1 MDILQKIVA
10 HKKIEVAER
19 KIAAPLIEL
28 TKSPYFREA
37 TRSLQKKLKSEGAS
51 GIIAEHKR
59 KSPSLGWIHEHA
71 NVVHITTGYEKAGAS
86 CLSILTDNYFFGGS
100 TQDLMSVTKRVNIP
114 VLRKDFIV
122 DEYQVFETKAMGAD
136 VMLLIAECL
145 TKKEIKYLA
154 QTAKNVGLE
163 VILEMHDENGL
174 DKICDEVTCV
184 GINNRNLKTFSV
196 SVQTSIDL
204 VKQIPDRFI
213 KISESGI
220 SQPEKIIELRA
231 HGFKGFLIGEAF
243 MKTEH
248 PAAALQNFI
257 FKTTDDGRRTTDN
270 G

>member
-1 MDILQKIVA
+1 MDILEKIIA
-10 HKKIEVAER
+10 HKKKEVAER
-19 KIAAPLIEL
+19 KIASPLIEL
-28 TKSPYFREA
+28 TKSPYFKEA
-37 TRSLQKKLKSEGAS
+37 TRSLQKKLKSADAS

-59 KSPSLGWIHEHA
+59 KSPSLGWIREHS
-71 NVVHITTGYEKAGAS
+71 NVVEVTTGYEKAGAS

-100 TQDLMSVTKRVNIP
+100 THDLISVTKRVNIP
-114 VLRKDFIV
+114 VLRKDFII

-145 TKKEIKYLA
+145 TKKEIKHLA

-163 VILEMHDENGL
+163 VLLELHAAEEL
-174 DKICDEVTCV
+174 DKICDAVTCV

-204 VKQIPDRFI
+204 AQQLPNNFI

-220 SQPEKIIELRA
+220 SQPEKIIQLRT

-243 MKTEH
+243 MKTDN
-248 PAAALQNFI
+248 PAAALRNFI
-257 FKTTDDGRRTTDN
+257 FQTTDN
-270 G
+270 GQQT

>member
-19 KIAAPLIEL
+19 KISTPLIEL
-28 TKSPYFREA
+28 TKSPYFKEA
-37 TRSLQKKLKSEGAS
+37 TRSLQKKLKSDGAS
-51 GIIAEHKR
+51 SIIAEHKR
-59 KSPSLGWIHEHA
+59 KSPSLGWIREHSD
-71 NVVHITTGYEKAGAS
+71 VVNIATGYEKAGAS

-100 TQDLMSVTKRVNIP
+100 THDLMSVTKRVNLP
-114 VLRKDFIV
+114 VLRKDFII

-145 TKKEIKYLA
+145 TRKEIKHLA

-163 VILEMHDENGL
+163 VLLELHAEEEL
-174 DKICDEVTCV
+174 DKICDEVTCI

-220 SQPEKIIELRA
+220 SQPEKIIELRT

-243 MKTEH
+243 MKTDN
-248 PAAALQNFI
+248 PARELQDFI
-257 FKTTDDGRRTTDN
+257 AKCKK
-270 G
+270 